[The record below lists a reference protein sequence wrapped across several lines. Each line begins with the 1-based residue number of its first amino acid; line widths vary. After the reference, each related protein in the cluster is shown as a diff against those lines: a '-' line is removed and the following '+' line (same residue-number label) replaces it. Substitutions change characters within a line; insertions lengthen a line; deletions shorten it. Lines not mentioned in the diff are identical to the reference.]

1 MLEAT
6 DYGGSQV
13 TTAVRKRERSGERF
27 AHQLSGDGC
36 TRKLALVVYS
46 VCGCSFDFEP
56 RGGFLGQGDRPLP

>member
-13 TTAVRKRERSGERF
+13 TTAVRKRKRSGERF

-36 TRKLALVVYS
+36 SYKTAWQ
-46 VCGCSFDFEP
+46 P
-56 RGGFLGQGDRPLP
+56 GQCAASMTDAAQASSWQG